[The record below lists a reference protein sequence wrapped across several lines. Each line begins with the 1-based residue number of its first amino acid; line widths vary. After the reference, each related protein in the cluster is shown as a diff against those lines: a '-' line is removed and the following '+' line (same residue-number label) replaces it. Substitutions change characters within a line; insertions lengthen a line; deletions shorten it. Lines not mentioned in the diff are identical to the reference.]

1 LARFGNPCDLDL
13 EAWEH
18 LARKQRKEERKNMTA
33 TETKKATAAPS
44 ETIAKLFQDDH
55 ELQTR
60 PSLGQP
66 AEGAAYIALV
76 CLLLFWVVVSVATAI
91 CVVALLLPGHLG
103 LSNLAQELGN
113 LLPADP
119 LFYTT

>member
-1 LARFGNPCDLDL
+1 
-13 EAWEH
+13 
-18 LARKQRKEERKNMTA
+18 MSA

-44 ETIAKLFQDDH
+44 ETIVEFFQGDY

-60 PSLGQP
+60 QSLGQP

-91 CVVALLLPGHLG
+91 CVVALLLPAIWV
-103 LSNLAQELGN
+103 LAIWHKS
-113 LLPADP
+113 
-119 LFYTT
+119 